1 MNSEFLSIDE
11 LKKLNFKKIGH
22 GVKISKNVTLIGEEN
37 ISLGSNVR
45 IDDYTIISAKEG
57 FLKIGNNVHI
67 GGLSYLGCTG
77 GLEIEDEV
85 NVSQGVKFYTKINDY
100 GAYDG
105 NNDKFFLEKIKI
117 EKKVIIGSNSVILG
131 NVVVGEG
138 CTIGALSF
146 VKKDLKKWSV
156 YAGNPVKFI
165 KDRQN

>member
-1 MNSEFLSIDE
+1 MNSKFLSIYE
-11 LKKLNFKKIGH
+11 LKKLNFKKIGN
-22 GVKISKNVTLIGEEN
+22 GIKISRNVTIIGEEN

-57 FLKIGNNVHI
+57 YLKVGDNVHV
-67 GGLSYLGCTG
+67 GGLSYLGCAG

-85 NVSQGVKFYTKINDY
+85 HVSQGVKFYTKINDY
-100 GAYDG
+100 GAYNGD
-105 NNDKFFLEKIKI
+105 NDKFFLKKIKI

-131 NVVVGEG
+131 SIIVGQG

-156 YAGNPVKFI
+156 YGGNPIKFI
-165 KDRQN
+165 KIRKR

>member
-11 LKKLNFKKIGH
+11 LKKLNFKKIGS
-22 GVKISKNVTLIGEEN
+22 GIKISRNVTIIGEEN

-57 FLKIGNNVHI
+57 YLNVGNNVHI
-67 GGLSYLGCTG
+67 GGLSYLGCAG

-100 GAYDG
+100 GAYNGD
-105 NNDKFFLEKIKI
+105 NDKFFLEKIKI

-131 NVVVGEG
+131 SIIVGEG

-156 YAGNPVKFI
+156 YGGNPIKFI
-165 KDRQN
+165 KIRKR